1 MPTDIDR
8 YQDLTRVVG
17 MIREAIE
24 RAFEMTLPSATTI
37 NGQVEAIV
45 QAIYD
50 VAADRARP
58 ASTLATDEKT
68 RSTFQY
74 RVDLWDDAGDN
85 IVEHVAGLED
95 LAVAKAAYD
104 RACRR
109 WPKAVV
115 TLRQGTRVIEDSRRG
130 A

>member
-1 MPTDIDR
+1 MPTDA
-8 YQDLTRVVG
+8 DLTRVLG

-24 RAFEMTLPSATTI
+24 RTFDMTLPSATTM

-58 ASTLATDEKT
+58 ATTPATDEKT

-74 RVDLWDDAGDN
+74 RIDLWDGAGDN
-85 IVEHVAGLED
+85 IVEHGGPRRFCCRASGVRPCVQ
-95 LAVAKAAYD
+95 AVAKEGHYAAARYTG
-104 RACRR
+104 RR
-109 WPKAVV
+109 NH
-115 TLRQGTRVIEDSRRG
+115 
-130 A
+130 